1 MAKEKAKKKYK
12 FILISILFLC
22 CIIFAVGYFSYRK
35 IIAVIDTDR
44 IYKNIF
50 VNEIDIGDLKKDEA
64 IKKINSV
71 LQEPLDKKII
81 KLHDRV
87 QEKEYDFSF
96 KDFNATY
103 EIKKIVDEAY
113 NYAREG
119 NFIKRYE
126 KVVKLKKKSAEIKC
140 GI

>member
-22 CIIFAVGYFSYRK
+22 CVIFAVGYFSYRK

-64 IKKINSV
+64 IKNFQVLSV
-71 LQEPLDKKII
+71 ELRKSSFRRAGA
-81 KLHDRV
+81 KLL
-87 QEKEYDFSF
+87 
-96 KDFNATY
+96 
-103 EIKKIVDEAY
+103 I
-113 NYAREG
+113 
-119 NFIKRYE
+119 
-126 KVVKLKKKSAEIKC
+126 
-140 GI
+140 